1 MKIFLA
7 LLGALVLVL
16 VIVTLVGALLPK
28 HHLATRTAAFKA
40 TPEELFH
47 FISGPQEWR
56 TDLKNYQAFEEG
68 GRAMRRETSKNGQTL
83 TMELVESEPPW
94 LLKSRIADKNLP
106 FGGSWTYRIEPQNDG
121 CSLTIT
127 EDGEVY
133 NPVFRF
139 VSRFV
144 IGHTRT
150 IDNYL
155 LMLNKAVGKNPASQA
170 GN

>member
-7 LLGALVLVL
+7 ALGALVLL
-16 VIVTLVGALLPK
+16 VIVIVVGALLPK
-28 HHLATRTAAFKA
+28 HHVATRTATFKA
-40 TPEELFH
+40 TPDQLFQ
-47 FISGPQEWR
+47 FISGSQDWR
-56 TDLKNYQAFEEG
+56 TDLKSYQAFEEG
-68 GRAMRRETSKNGQTL
+68 GREMRREISKNGQTL
-83 TMELVESEPPW
+83 TMETVESQPPW
-94 LLKSRIADKNLP
+94 LLKNRIADKNLP
-106 FGGSWTYRIEPQNDG
+106 FGGFWTFRVEPRNDG

-155 LMLNKAVGKNPASQA
+155 LMLNKAVEKSPASKA
-170 GN
+170 GT